1 LIIVGLSTLPGACSV
16 GGICFD
22 HGCDHEEI
30 SMTTKTGDFAAS
42 DLSADLDALR
52 SDIARLSDTMA
63 GLMKAQANSAGAA
76 VRGAVGD
83 AREQLAQAANQAQ
96 DSALGAAADLE
107 RRIERNPLTAVL
119 IAAGIGLALGMMSKS
134 R

>member
-1 LIIVGLSTLPGACSV
+1 
-16 GGICFD
+16 
-22 HGCDHEEI
+22 
-30 SMTTKTGDFAAS
+30 MTTKTGDPTAS

-52 SDIARLSDTMA
+52 ADIARLSDTMA
-63 GLMKAQANSAGAA
+63 GLVRAQANSAGAA

-119 IAAGIGLALGMMSKS
+119 IAAGIGMALGMMSKS